1 MVEIYTRKS
10 WWKTFLAI
18 AAVIVVVVSLVYS
31 NFLANNLK
39 ETERQKVELFAA
51 AMKELNQQRSPQDG
65 LSQAEYAAVNDYIL
79 NHSDYGLGIFVTE
92 ISSADIP
99 IILVD
104 DAGEISDAVN
114 FGHHDDDIAY
124 LEKEL
129 KKIKKDGNP
138 PIQGDPGYAA
148 EIYYKNSR
156 FLPFLTWF
164 PILQVLLLATF
175 ILVGYMGFSS
185 SRRAEQN
192 RVWVGMAKETA
203 HQLGT
208 PISALMGWIEHLKF
222 LLEEDPDEEKELI
235 VQELTKDVD
244 RLKLVADRFSKIGS
258 EPEMEVLPVAQL
270 LRSVQGYMQSRTPR
284 KVELQFPRAYKE
296 DLCVRANAH
305 LIEWVFENLMRNSID
320 AMDGN
325 GQLKAEVSLDNEY
338 VCIDFSDT
346 GKGIPSSKWKT
357 VFQPGYTTKK
367 RGWGLG
373 LSLAKRIVEIYHKGK
388 IFVKKSAPNEGTT
401 IRVKLPEV
409 QA

>member
-1 MVEIYTRKS
+1 MEIYTRKS
-10 WWKTFLAI
+10 WWKILLAI
-18 AAVIVVVVSLVYS
+18 AAVIVVVVSLAYS
-31 NFLANNLK
+31 NFLAKNLK
-39 ETERQKVELFAA
+39 ETEREKVELFAA
-51 AMKELNQQRSPQDG
+51 AMKEINQVPGPQEG
-65 LSQAEYAAVNDYIL
+65 LTPEQAAAVQDYIV
-79 NHSDYGLGIFVTE
+79 NHSDYTFVNLVRE

-104 DAGEISDAVN
+104 DAGEISLAVN
-114 FGHHDDDIAY
+114 FGSHDEDIPY
-124 LEKEL
+124 LTKQL
-129 KKIKKDGNP
+129 KKIKEDGNP
-138 PIQGDPGYAA
+138 PILGDPGYAA
-148 EIYYKNSR
+148 KIYYKNSR

-175 ILVGYMGFSS
+175 IVIGYMGFSS

-235 VQELTKDVD
+235 VKELTKDVD

-258 EPEMEVLPVAQL
+258 EPEMEKIPVAQL

-325 GQLKAEVSLDNEY
+325 GQLKVEVSLDNDY

-401 IRVKLPEV
+401 FRVKLPEV
-409 QA
+409 QS